1 MEEGVALTAP
11 DPSRLLLLVAPE
23 RRRGPRR
30 LQDRHHPVWEAGGG
44 RRGRQEAA
52 LQLVE
57 AGHLHRRYYA
67 EIPVQRAHQAGPN
80 CSLSGLPTL
89 LLARLLPQLTQN
101 GNTVERCPRGTA
113 RSWRRRR
120 IGGIYGFRL
129 GSVCRSEAI

>member
-1 MEEGVALTAP
+1 
-11 DPSRLLLLVAPE
+11 LLLILLAFFSWWRQSVVVVPDGCKTV
-23 RRRGPRR
+23 R
-30 LQDRHHPVWEAGGG
+30 EAGGG

-67 EIPVQRAHQAGPN
+67 EIPVQRAHQASPN

-101 GNTVERCPRGTA
+101 GNTVEDA
-113 RSWRRRR
+113 REALRD
-120 IGGIYGFRL
+120 L
-129 GSVCRSEAI
+129 GDGEG